1 MDKGQNPDK
10 FELMKFFLKF
20 TFDEMKAAQ
29 LALLEMERD
38 MKKSQSDTRIPWNP
52 EARQAQKEMR
62 TAARSAILKISEVTG
77 IPSELPDI
85 DDHEPEKWL
94 TKPS

>member
-1 MDKGQNPDK
+1 
-10 FELMKFFLKF
+10 MKAMLKF

-38 MKKSQSDTRIPWNP
+38 MIKAHSDPRIPWNP
-52 EARQAQKEMR
+52 DARRTQKEMR
-62 TAARSAILKISEVTG
+62 DAARSAIKKIAEKTG
-77 IPSELPDI
+77 LPTELPTT
-85 DDHEPEKWL
+85 DDHDIADYL